1 MVNKTEREMII
12 RLRKQKKTVSEI
24 SILLCLKRSTV
35 GFWVKRYNDSK
46 SLKNLP
52 RSGRPTALT
61 KSKLLSVKK
70 LVHVFV
76 RSAEENHCCVSSKEL
91 KQLIDREVG
100 SAYSLRHV
108 QRLLHK
114 LGLTRTTPRSQH
126 IKHDQEKVDA
136 FRDEF
141 KKNWDQSTWTIQ

>member
-1 MVNKTEREMII
+1 MVNKTEREMVI

-24 SILLCLKRSTV
+24 SNLIGLKRSTV
-35 GFWVKRYNDSK
+35 GFWVKRYEDSK
-46 SLKNLP
+46 SLENLP

-61 KSKLLSVKK
+61 KSKFLSVKK
-70 LVHVFV
+70 LVHSFV
-76 RSAEENHCCVSSKEL
+76 RSAEKNHCCVNSKEL

-100 SAYSLRHV
+100 SSYSLRHV

-114 LGLTRTTPRSQH
+114 IGLTRTTPRSQH
-126 IKHDQEKVDA
+126 IKHDQKKVDA

-141 KKNWDQSTWTIQ
+141 KKNLSWNNWTIQ